1 MNRRIM
7 MIGSACA
14 AAFAAVRALPQG
26 SDTSQGSDAS
36 KRLNALF
43 DFHDAMLLSGA
54 MPLELLE
61 RTYV

>member
-26 SDTSQGSDAS
+26 SGTSQGSDAS
-36 KRLNALF
+36 RRLNVLF
-43 DFHDAMLLSGA
+43 DQLMQRIWIS
-54 MPLELLE
+54 PLCS
-61 RTYV
+61 